1 MSISKTEMHA
11 QRSNPK
17 LLPLKY
23 SRDYPP
29 TCEWVEKYY
38 NEYFWKDLYVAY
50 QIDKMEEYSYSML
63 TIFKDNKVGEM
74 PIVWNGINHF
84 HMFSQGIFF
93 MSLCQQIVNK
103 LYGWNAMEKFM
114 ATSSW
119 PMISCFMAGLRH
131 PIYIIQ
137 YAELF
142 HLEGLEEAYCSLL
155 DISLQY
161 FTDWMSEH
169 LDNTDYNIQD
179 IVCEMSEQVKIF
191 NEWIRDPN
199 TQYPS
204 IYAEELVQN

>member
-1 MSISKTEMHA
+1 
-11 QRSNPK
+11 
-17 LLPLKY
+17 
-23 SRDYPP
+23 
-29 TCEWVEKYY
+29 
-38 NEYFWKDLYVAY
+38 
-50 QIDKMEEYSYSML
+50 
-63 TIFKDNKVGEM
+63 
-74 PIVWNGINHF
+74 
-84 HMFSQGIFF
+84 
-93 MSLCQQIVNK
+93 
-103 LYGWNAMEKFM
+103 M

-137 YAELF
+137 YAGLF

-169 LDNTDYNIQD
+169 FDNTDYNIQD

-191 NEWIRDPN
+191 NEWIKDPN